1 MKEKAEEFIELF
13 TPLSNVKLLSYIL
26 WMFRCGKREF
36 TIRDLVEGLG
46 KIERGEGLHEWT
58 IFYALKR
65 LREKGI
71 VKLKRVIPPSLV
83 FSCGGVWERGRPI
96 NVYELNI
103 GNELVQKL
111 IELFEAV
118 EREARKEEEELAGE
132 IRDILW
138 LLKDEVSE
146 EEVRRYVVIYLEKSK
161 Q

>member
-1 MKEKAEEFIELF
+1 MKEKMEEFIELF

-26 WMFRCGKREF
+26 LMFRRGKREF
-36 TIRDLVEGLG
+36 TMRDLVEGLG
-46 KIERGEGLHEWT
+46 KMERGKGLHEWT
-58 IFYALKR
+58 IFFALKR
-65 LREKGI
+65 LREKGV
-71 VKLKRVIPPSLV
+71 VKLKRVIPSSLV
-83 FSCGGVWERGRPI
+83 FSCGGVWGRGRLI

-138 LLKDEVSE
+138 LLRDEVSE
-146 EEVRRYVVIYLEKSK
+146 EEVRRYVVVYLEKSK
-161 Q
+161 